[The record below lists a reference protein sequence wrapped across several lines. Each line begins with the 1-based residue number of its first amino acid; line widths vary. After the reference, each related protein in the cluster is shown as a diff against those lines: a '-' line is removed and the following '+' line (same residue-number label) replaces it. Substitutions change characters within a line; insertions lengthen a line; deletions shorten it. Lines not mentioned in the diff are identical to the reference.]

1 MELQSSISWGFWSS
15 ISMDI
20 LILLVVLAA
29 INNSAVNHALAT
41 NRLQNETDRLAL
53 LEFKSQIS
61 DDPHAVLN
69 SWNQT
74 RHHCRW
80 PGITCDSRHQRVT
93 AITLTGWGLSGT
105 ISPHIGN
112 LSFMKSIHLEENQ
125 FHGEIPQEVGHLF
138 RLRFLNLSYNLLSGE
153 IPVSLCNCSNMLS
166 LTLTS
171 NKLEGKVPIELSKLK
186 KLENLY
192 LSKNNLTGE
201 IPSSLGNLSI
211 PASVYNISSL
221 HVFSIPVNSFHGNLP
236 TDVGLTLPNLQ
247 VLQIGTN
254 DFNGNIPLSITN
266 ASRLEQLDLDN
277 NKLEGQVPS
286 NLGDLSN
293 LQLIELSGNW
303 LGRNSTGDLNFI
315 GSLTNNSNLYTIFL
329 DENNFGGELPKSVAN
344 LTHGLTE
351 LGIEGNQLWGTIPEG
366 LGNLVNLI
374 VFDMSW
380 NSLSGVI
387 PSDFGKFQNLQ
398 YLGLERNRLSG
409 EILSNLCN
417 SSSLYHLGLA
427 DNLFEGSDVFSSI
440 LMNCG
445 NLQYLDV
452 SINNLSG
459 VISPEFFEMHTLLL
473 YLGLRQNTFSGSIPL
488 EVGKLMHMVNFTVAY
503 NRFSGEIPPSLAD
516 CLDLETHE
524 MQANFFEG
532 TIPSKLA
539 SLKAIQVLDLSFN
552 NLAGQIPRDLEK
564 LQPLRYLNLSYND
577 LYGKIPTTGIF
588 GNASLIVLMGN
599 NELCGGITELR
610 FPPCPLIMGKKKEKH
625 KIIVLLSTVLP
636 VTFLALGIIL
646 LFYLGVYQKRYRRE
660 ASSSFVLPTVDKLL
674 RVSYHEL
681 HRATLGFSPENLIG
695 SGSFG
700 IVYKGRLDQHGDRLV
715 AVKVL
720 DLKKNGASKSF
731 KAECK
736 ALRNIR
742 HRNLVSILSYCSS
755 VDSKGHE
762 FKALVYEFM
771 ENGNLDLWLHPET
784 TDQATTSSCL
794 NLFRRL
800 NIAIDVASAVH
811 YLHNQCETTIV
822 HCHLKPSNILLD
834 NDFVAHVGDFG
845 LARLLPETIST
856 SSDQGTS
863 SAVAIKGS
871 IGYAAPEYG
880 MGLPAST
887 QGDVY
892 SYGIFLLE
900 MITRRRPTD
909 DILTDGLNLHN
920 YVNVALPEQV
930 CKIVDPLLLSKGGDQ
945 YREMTPGEEKINGRR
960 EMEWYI
966 KKILRLTA
974 KMWHSLDLQL
984 YADLKLQSET
994 ASLCTHEEIHAY
1006 EFLL

>member
-1 MELQSSISWGFWSS
+1 MELQSSISWGFWSL

-61 DDPHAVLN
+61 DDPYAVLN

-201 IPSSLGNLSI
+201 IPSSLGNLSSLTTLFLAYNNLERNLPKEIGFLKNLHSLGVGVNQLSGRI
-211 PASVYNISSL
+211 PASVYNIASL

-277 NKLEGQVPS
+277 YKLEGQVHS

-329 DENNFGGELPKSVAN
+329 DENNFGGELPKSLAN

-387 PSDFGKFQNLQ
+387 PSDF
-398 YLGLERNRLSG
+398 
-409 EILSNLCN
+409 
-417 SSSLYHLGLA
+417 
-427 DNLFEGSDVFSSI
+427 DNLFEGSDVFGSI

-445 NLQYLDV
+445 NLQHLDV

-459 VISPEFFEMHTLLL
+459 VISPEFFEMHTFLL

-488 EVGKLMHMVNFTVAY
+488 E
-503 NRFSGEIPPSLAD
+503 
-516 CLDLETHE
+516 
-524 MQANFFEG
+524 ANFFEG

-552 NLAGQIPRDLEK
+552 NLTGQIPRNLEK

-599 NELCGGITELR
+599 SKLCGGITEL
-610 FPPCPLIMGKKKEKH
+610 FMGKKKEKH

-660 ASSSFVLPTVDKLL
+660 ASSSFVFPTVDKLL

-700 IVYKGRLDQHGDRLV
+700 IVYKGRLDQHEDRLV

-720 DLKKNGASKSF
+720 DLQKNGASKSF

-736 ALRNIR
+736 ALRNIH

-800 NIAIDVASAVH
+800 NIAIDVASVSVH

-822 HCHLKPSNILLD
+822 HCDLKPSNILLD
-834 NDFVAHVGDFG
+834 NDFVAYVGDFG

-892 SYGIFLLE
+892 SYGIFPLE

-920 YVNVALPEQV
+920 Y
-930 CKIVDPLLLSKGGDQ
+930 
-945 YREMTPGEEKINGRR
+945 
-960 EMEWYI
+960 
-966 KKILRLTA
+966 
-974 KMWHSLDLQL
+974 
-984 YADLKLQSET
+984 
-994 ASLCTHEEIHAY
+994 EEIST
-1006 EFLL
+1006 EK